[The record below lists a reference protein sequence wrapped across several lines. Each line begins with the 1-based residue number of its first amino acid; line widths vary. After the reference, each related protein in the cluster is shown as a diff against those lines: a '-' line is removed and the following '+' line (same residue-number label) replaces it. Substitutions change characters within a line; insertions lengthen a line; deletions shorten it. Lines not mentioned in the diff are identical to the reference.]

1 MQHLLFVGAGGFIG
15 AISRFLLS
23 RFVQQIAKN
32 DWLPVGTIAVNIIG
46 CYLIGL
52 LNEIDHIKQI
62 FNPEIRL
69 LVFVGVLG
77 GFTTFATFGYE
88 TFELLKSN
96 YSVGG
101 LFNILAQVIF
111 GLVAVWLGS
120 ITAKLIL

>member
-1 MQHLLFVGAGGFIG
+1 MQQLLLVGAGGFIG

-23 RFVQQIAKN
+23 SFVQQMAKSY
-32 DWLPVGTIAVNIIG
+32 WLPFGTIAVNIVG

-52 LNEIDHIKQI
+52 LNGIDHIKQI

-69 LVFVGVLG
+69 LVFVGMLG

-96 YSVGG
+96 YTVSG
-101 LFNILAQVIF
+101 LLNILVQVTF
-111 GLVAVWLGS
+111 GLAAVWLGS
-120 ITAKLIL
+120 ITSKLLF